1 MKRDFNE
8 SIDEISLSMMLYIHI
23 TIHASKMIWT
33 WSADCDGYIVN
44 LISIEIYNFS
54 FISFILEYGE

>member
-1 MKRDFNE
+1 
-8 SIDEISLSMMLYIHI
+8 
-23 TIHASKMIWT
+23 MIWT